1 MTKFSFI
8 TFQITDGDRQ
18 HYEYSFYELKNRAGV
33 STKEVV
39 EDFIGSEVEV
49 DKNDEHLFWFND
61 CRTIEIYGIDP
72 ITYVEI
78 GVFKKFGVL

>member
-8 TFQITDGDRQ
+8 TFQITDGDCQ

-33 STKEVV
+33 SDKEIIQ
-39 EDFIGSEVEV
+39 DFIGSEVEA

-61 CRTIEIYGIDP
+61 CRTIEINGIHP

>member
-1 MTKFSFI
+1 MAKFSLI
-8 TFQITDGDRQ
+8 TFQITNGDCQ
-18 HYEYSFYELKNRAGV
+18 HYEYSFYERKNRGGV
-33 STKEVV
+33 SDKEIIQ
-39 EDFIGSEVEV
+39 DFIGSEVEV

>member
-8 TFQITDGDRQ
+8 TFQITDGDCQ

-33 STKEVV
+33 SDKEIIQ
-39 EDFIGSEVEV
+39 DFIGSEVEV

-72 ITYVEI
+72 MPYVEL
-78 GVFKKFGVL
+78 GVLKRFGVL

>member
-1 MTKFSFI
+1 MAKFSLI
-8 TFQITDGDRQ
+8 TFKITNGDSE
-18 HYEYSFYELKNRAGV
+18 HYEYSFYECKNRGGV
-33 STKEVV
+33 SDKEIVQ
-39 EDFIGSEVEV
+39 DFIGSEVEV

>member
-8 TFQITDGDRQ
+8 TFQITDGYCQ

-33 STKEVV
+33 SDKEIIQ
-39 EDFIGSEVEV
+39 DFIGSEVEA

-78 GVFKKFGVL
+78 GVFKKFGEL

>member
-18 HYEYSFYELKNRAGV
+18 YYQYSFYKFKNRAGM
-33 STKEVV
+33 SGKEVV
-39 EDFIGSEVEV
+39 ENFIGAEVEV

-72 ITYVEI
+72 MTSAELE
-78 GVFKKFGVL
+78 VFKKFGVL